1 MEAFMRF
8 CPKSFVAFVL
18 LLISLSCQ
26 YTSLLAQQTDKDSN
40 IIDYKQQLTLR
51 LYSVTERISLDLNP
65 LAEGPNLKFNP
76 HTEPGI
82 GIAAF
87 YKWFGF
93 GLALRMPTPQVD
105 ADKYGNS
112 NEIDLRLNAYG
123 SWINGE
129 LAFASYKGFYLSN
142 SSEILENFGRDDPYL
157 QRADLNINTVSAI
170 IYFVPNY
177 KRHSFRAAYIQNES
191 QKKSSGSLVVAPAFQ
206 LFSLNADS
214 SLMPHAYEQNFAVF
228 EQDRVARGRFASA
241 GVFAGYSYTFILFKK
256 AYLNLGFL
264 PGAFIQYYNY
274 QSDQSHFTRNNAYL
288 LWTTRFAAGYN
299 GNKWFMGM
307 GGVTGFNN
315 ANIPFKNTGLSLGMQ
330 QFRAWIG
337 MRLNVKG
344 KQKTEKPD

>member
-1 MEAFMRF
+1 M
-8 CPKSFVAFVL
+8 KSYSIFL
-18 LLISLSCQ
+18 L
-26 YTSLLAQQTDKDSN
+26 SLLVLPFSLCGQNASLFAKLPGDKAN
-40 IIDYKQQLTLR
+40 IIDYKHQLTLR

-93 GLALRMPTPQVD
+93 GLALRMPTPESD
-105 ADKYGNS
+105 ADKYGTS
-112 NEIDLRLNAYG
+112 SEIDLRLNAYG

-129 LAFASYKGFYLSN
+129 LAFASYQGFYLSN
-142 SSEILENFGRDDPYL
+142 TGELQENFGNNDPYL
-157 QRADLNINTVSAI
+157 QRADLNIRTISAI
-170 IYFVPNY
+170 IYLVPNY
-177 KRHSFRAAYIQNES
+177 KNHSFRAAYIQNES
-191 QKKSSGSLVVAPAFQ
+191 QKQGSGSLVIAPAFQ
-206 LFSLNADS
+206 FFRLNADS
-214 SLMPHAYEQNFAVF
+214 SLMPVEYEQAYDVF
-228 EQDRVARGRFASA
+228 EQDRVARGRFASV
-241 GVFAGYSYTFILFKK
+241 GVFAGYSYTFVLFKK
-256 AYLNLGFL
+256 AYLNLGL
-264 PGAFIQYYNY
+264 MPGAFIQYYNY

-315 ANIPFKNTGLSLGMQ
+315 ANIPFKDTGLSLGMQ

-337 MRLNVKG
+337 MRLNVQR
-344 KQKTEKPD
+344 KQKLQKQD